1 MSRSRI
7 CVAKVGGSLLSS
19 ADLSRRLQMWLSLEM
34 AAHPDTHYL
43 LIVGGGKLVDAIREI
58 DRASPIDA
66 AVAHWI
72 CIDLM
77 DVTARMLGALLPEIS
92 VIDHFQQI
100 ESCVMRPG
108 ATILCPGQFL
118 RQIEPKFAGT
128 RLATNWTVT
137 SDAIAAR
144 LAAVLNADDLVLV
157 KTIPP
162 PLARAEALDD
172 WIAGLAASGYVDEF
186 LPAITPELANLR
198 FAVLSEPEPWQTR
211 DLI

>member
-1 MSRSRI
+1 MKWRPT
-7 CVAKVGGSLLSS
+7 L
-19 ADLSRRLQMWLSLEM
+19 
-34 AAHPDTHYL
+34 DTHYL
-43 LIVGGGKLVDAIREI
+43 LIAGGGKLVDVVREI

-66 AVAHWI
+66 EVAHWI

-77 DVTARMLGALLPEIS
+77 DITARMLGALLPEIA
-92 VIDHFQQI
+92 VIDDFQQI

-128 RLATNWTVT
+128 RFAANWTVT

-144 LAAVLNADDLVLV
+144 LAIALNADDLVLI
-157 KTIPP
+157 KTILPP
-162 PLARAEALDD
+162 IARAGALDD
-172 WIAGLAASGYVDEF
+172 WITGLAASGYVDEF

-198 FAVLSEPEPWQTR
+198 FAVLPQPRPCEGR
-211 DLI
+211 DSI